1 MSEKEDRLYA
11 EIALLIGEV
20 DEDLQERSTMDI
32 RGKSLTED
40 LGLDSLDVIKFVLL
54 LEEKLGCKIPDED
67 IDRHDLMNLD
77 NLVAYLVA
85 R

>member
-11 EIALLIGEV
+11 EIAALIGEV

-67 IDRHDLMNLD
+67 IDRHELMNLD